1 MTPDELREAL
11 ARAISGAP
19 FSTHRSRNKAD
30 AALAAIRDAGLAIVP
45 AVPTDAMLQAG
56 QQERDD
62 NAHVSEVWGAMVK
75 AAQEGT
81 P

>member
-1 MTPDELREAL
+1 MVGQVEFVRRE
-11 ARAISGAP
+11 
-19 FSTHRSRNKAD
+19 AD
-30 AALAAIRDAGLAIVP
+30 AALAAIRDAGLALVP
-45 AVPTDAMLQAG
+45 VVPTDAMRQTG

-62 NAHVSEVWGAMVK
+62 NAHVSEIWGAMVK